1 MKIKTYRLSFFT
13 VVSAV
18 FMIGVSSCSNNTDK
32 EKTTEKPNII
42 YILADDLG
50 YGDLSFL
57 GQTKFSTPNIDKLAA
72 NGMVFTQH
80 YSGATVCAP
89 SRSALMTGKHTGHT
103 QVRGNRG
110 LNGGQFPLAEG
121 TQTLAA
127 ILKKAGYTTGAF
139 GKWGLGYP
147 GSSGA
152 PLNQGFD
159 VFFGFNSQT
168 IAHNYYPRELWDN
181 DKIISLEGN
190 QGTAQGEYAPNLIQE
205 KRLEFIEANK
215 DTNFFMYVPSIIPH
229 AELFAPEEYMD
240 KFLTKTNPEPP
251 YQYESKLGP
260 ETPYKG
266 VDDPEHPR
274 YKVGGYGSQAYPHAA
289 FAAMVTLL
297 DDHVGQIVDK
307 LEELELL
314 DNTVIVFTSDNGP
327 HLEGGADPDYF
338 NSNGP
343 FQGYKRDLLEGGIHV
358 PMILS
363 WPAKVKKGTQT
374 DHISAFW
381 DILPTFSALVNE
393 ELKTPVDGISFLPTL
408 LGEGEQPV
416 HSHLYWEFHEKGGKQ
431 AIRKGK
437 WKGIKRDVFKGNES
451 IQLYDLE
458 EDPGE
463 TQDVSQDHPEVVKEI
478 KLLMENSRVE
488 DPEWPFEAKIKRN
501 VEDNQ

>member
-1 MKIKTYRLSFFT
+1 MKIKTYKLPLMAAI
-13 VVSAV
+13 SAV
-18 FMIGVSSCSNNTDK
+18 LLLGISSCSNGSSNNAPTQR
-32 EKTTEKPNII
+32 PNII

-89 SRSALMTGKHTGHT
+89 SRSALMTGMHTGHT

-110 LNGGQFPLAEG
+110 LNDGQFPLAAG
-121 TQTLAA
+121 SQTLAGV
-127 ILKKAGYTTGAF
+127 LKKAGYTTGAF

-190 QGTAQGEYAPNLIQE
+190 QGTEQGQYAPNLIQE

-215 DTNFFMYVPSIIPH
+215 DTSFFMFVPTIIPH
-229 AELFAPEEYMD
+229 AELFAPEEYME

-260 ETPYKG
+260 ETFYKG

-297 DDHVGQIVDK
+297 DDHVGEIVAK
-307 LEELELL
+307 LDELNILE
-314 DNTVIVFTSDNGP
+314 NTVIVFTSDNGP
-327 HLEGGADPDYF
+327 HLEGGADPDFF

-363 WPAKVKKGTQT
+363 WPAKVKKGSQT

-381 DILPTFSALVNE
+381 DILPTFSALVDE
-393 ELKTPVDGISFLPTL
+393 ELEEPIDGISFLPTL
-408 LGEGEQPV
+408 LGEGGQPT

-431 AIRKGK
+431 AVRKGK
-437 WKGIKRDVFKGNES
+437 WKGIKREVFKGNET
-451 IQLYDLE
+451 ILLYNLE

-463 TQDVSQDHPEVVKEI
+463 TTDLAQDHPDVVKEI
-478 KLLMENSRVE
+478 KLLMEKSRVE
-488 DPEWPFEAKIKRN
+488 DPEWPFDAKIK
-501 VEDNQ
+501 

>member
-1 MKIKTYRLSFFT
+1 
-13 VVSAV
+13 
-18 FMIGVSSCSNNTDK
+18 
-32 EKTTEKPNII
+32 
-42 YILADDLG
+42 
-50 YGDLSFL
+50 
-57 GQTKFSTPNIDKLAA
+57 
-72 NGMVFTQH
+72 
-80 YSGATVCAP
+80 
-89 SRSALMTGKHTGHT
+89 
-103 QVRGNRG
+103 
-110 LNGGQFPLAEG
+110 
-121 TQTLAA
+121 
-127 ILKKAGYTTGAF
+127 
-139 GKWGLGYP
+139 
-147 GSSGA
+147 
-152 PLNQGFD
+152 
-159 VFFGFNSQT
+159 
-168 IAHNYYPRELWDN
+168 
-181 DKIISLEGN
+181 
-190 QGTAQGEYAPNLIQE
+190 
-205 KRLEFIEANK
+205 
-215 DTNFFMYVPSIIPH
+215 
-229 AELFAPEEYMD
+229 
-240 KFLTKTNPEPP
+240 
-251 YQYESKLGP
+251 
-260 ETPYKG
+260 

-463 TQDVSQDHPEVVKEI
+463 TQDISQDHPEVVKEI

-488 DPEWPFEAKIKRN
+488 DAEWPFEAKIKRN